1 MMTDPI
7 ADMLTRIRNSSAV
20 RKAETIVPF
29 STLKLE
35 IAKVLKLE
43 GYIEDVIVEDSRPPF
58 KQIRLVLKYDQ
69 LTKEPIIR
77 HLKRISTPGRRVY
90 VKRDEVPQVL
100 NGFGMAI
107 LSTSRGVLSSQQA
120 RRSKVGGEL
129 ICEIW

>member
-7 ADMLTRIRNSSAV
+7 ADMLTRIRNASAV
-20 RKAETIVPF
+20 RKPEVAIPF

-43 GYIEDVIVEDSRPPF
+43 GYIEDVLVEEIRPPF
-58 KQIRLVLKYDQ
+58 KQLKLVLKYDKVS
-69 LTKEPIIR
+69 KESIIR

-100 NGFGMAI
+100 NGFGTAI

-129 ICEIW
+129 ICEVW